1 MNMKKLILTLLS
13 MSLIFTTV
21 SCQRQPEKYKASF
34 LILFNTVTEVM
45 AVTDTEEEFME
56 FAEFIRDTLNEYH
69 QLYDKY
75 NLYEGVNNIKTI
87 NDSAGIAP
95 VKVDQK
101 IIDMLLFSKEMYE
114 MTDGKVNIALGSVLE
129 IWHDYRNEGIDD
141 PLNAKLPPMEEL
153 VAANAYTDI
162 NMVIIDE
169 DNSTVYLPD
178 EHMSLDV
185 GAIAKGYAT
194 EMVVKEAV
202 NKGYNNFLLSV
213 GGNTRAM
220 GLKGEK
226 DDLWNVGI
234 QNPDKSSHIPTIYT
248 LSITDMSLV
257 ASGNYERYY
266 TVDGKIYHHIIDP
279 NTLMPADYFT
289 AVSILTQDSGIADA
303 LSTAIY
309 NLPYE
314 EGLKLIEEFEG
325 TEALWIFPNG
335 ERKFSESF
343 MDYILEE

>member
-1 MNMKKLILTLLS
+1 

-75 NLYEGVNNIKTI
+75 NLYEDVNNIKTI

>member
-1 MNMKKLILTLLS
+1 MKKLILTLLS

>member
-1 MNMKKLILTLLS
+1 MKKLILTLLS

-75 NLYEGVNNIKTI
+75 NLYEDVNNIKTI

>member
-1 MNMKKLILTLLS
+1 MKKLILTLLS

-114 MTDGKVNIALGSVLE
+114 MTDGKVNIAFGSVLE